1 MHVLTHKNLPSASKL
16 GVGPTYLT
24 APKSLL
30 ASPKYSLRVEKSKQ
44 LRAPGDPTIHPNT
57 FLEGTCFQLVF
68 PGGASGKEPACQLQ
82 ETQVRSLGQ
91 EDPLETV
98 MAPHSSILAWRISWT
113 EESGGL
119 QPMGSWSWT

>member
-44 LRAPGDPTIHPNT
+44 LRAPGGPAIHPNT

-68 PGGASGKEPACQLQ
+68 PGGASGKEPAC
-82 ETQVRSLGQ
+82 
-91 EDPLETV
+91 
-98 MAPHSSILAWRISWT
+98 
-113 EESGGL
+113 
-119 QPMGSWSWT
+119 